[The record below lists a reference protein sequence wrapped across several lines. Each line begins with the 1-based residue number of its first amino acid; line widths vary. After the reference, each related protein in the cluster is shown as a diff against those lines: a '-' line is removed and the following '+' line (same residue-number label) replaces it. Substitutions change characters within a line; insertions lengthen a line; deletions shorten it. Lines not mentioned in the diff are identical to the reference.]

1 MEFILIGVAVVSG
14 LGYAAIIFRC
24 IKGWYE
30 IPQWE
35 IPEGWNPQTFA
46 SVIIPARNEEEN
58 LPACLQSLFAQK
70 YPSNLFEII
79 LIDDHSDDKTIAV
92 AKQLNAKNLKILSL
106 AQEGKTHKKAAIEM
120 GIENAKGDLIITTDA
135 DCLADENWLALI
147 VSFYESKKAK
157 FIAAPVNFYE
167 EKNTF
172 ERFQSLDF
180 IGMMGVTGAG
190 IQTQKLSL
198 CNGANLAYE
207 KQAFYEVDG
216 FKNIDGIAS
225 GDDIL
230 LLEKF
235 QKAFPERVFFLKNK
249 AATILTKAKPTLKEF
264 INQRLRWAAKTGFY
278 KNRTT
283 VFVQNW
289 VGAFSLFIVAMFFLI
304 PFRGML
310 PLRLF
315 VYSLVFKSII
325 DFFYL
330 RKMTTFFERKDLMR
344 AFISAQIWHLFYIVL
359 VGGGSFFY
367 KKTDW
372 KGRKV

>member
-1 MEFILIGVAVVSG
+1 MEFVLIGVAVVLG
-14 LGYAAIIFRC
+14 MGYAIIIFQC
-24 IKGWYE
+24 MKAWNALPY
-30 IPQWE
+30 WE
-35 IPEGWNPQTFA
+35 IPTDWSPQTFA
-46 SVIIPARNEEEN
+46 SILVPARNEEEN
-58 LPACLQSLFAQK
+58 LSTCLQTLLDQK

-79 LIDDHSDDKTIAV
+79 VIDDHSDDDTVAV
-92 AKQLNAKNLKILSL
+92 AKRLNAENLTVLSL
-106 AQEGKTHKKAAIEM
+106 KGKTHKKAAIEL
-120 GIENAKGDLIITTDA
+120 GIEKAKGDLIITTDA
-135 DCLADENWLALI
+135 DCLANENWLALI
-147 VSFYESKKAK
+147 TSFYESKKAK
-157 FIAAPVNFYE
+157 FIAAPVNFHE
-167 EKNTF
+167 EQNTF

-283 VFVQNW
+283 VFIQNW

-330 RKMTTFFERKDLMR
+330 RKMTIFFERKDLMR
-344 AFISAQIWHLFYIVL
+344 EFISAQVWHLFYIVL

-367 KKTDW
+367 KETEW